1 MGVAKSFDKN
11 SYLKSVE
18 TLLKDS
24 SNFKNIPVVPH
35 KDLNYLI
42 NSEKRTTFHW
52 SLKNKNAIIVKTH
65 NKLRPVG
72 SKSGTLYGSAKVHK
86 PLINGLPPFRPI
98 LSAIGSPTYKLAKL
112 LVPFMPDITQNEL
125 NVKDSFT
132 LVDEICTQNSNIYMA
147 S

>member
-52 SLKNKNAIIVKTH
+52 SLKNKNTIIVKTH

-125 NVKDSFT
+125 NVKDCFT
-132 LVDEICTQNSNIYMA
+132 LADEICTQNSDIYMA

>member
-1 MGVAKSFDKN
+1 M
-11 SYLKSVE
+11 
-18 TLLKDS
+18 
-24 SNFKNIPVVPH
+24 
-35 KDLNYLI
+35 
-42 NSEKRTTFHW
+42 
-52 SLKNKNAIIVKTH
+52 
-65 NKLRPVG
+65 
-72 SKSGTLYGSAKVHK
+72 HK